1 MAMVS
6 QERILE
12 CLRRELSALASSR
25 QKQLILIEFAEKLG
39 FSLRDVDRA
48 LKEIVVFGGSVGPGD
63 VWPVGWM
70 QAQPYLSTEQVQ
82 KVKEAYL
89 RIVDEFPPYLKDGHA
104 TVFANNFSGAA
115 L

>member
-12 CLRRELSALASSR
+12 CLRLELSALASSR

-39 FSLRDVDRA
+39 FSLRNVDQA
-48 LKEIVVFGGSVGPGD
+48 LQEIIVFGGSVGPGD
-63 VWPVGWM
+63 EWPRGWI
-70 QAQPYLSTEQVQ
+70 QAREYLSAEQVQ

-89 RIVDEFPPYLKDGHA
+89 RIVNEFPQYLKEGHA
-104 TVFANNFSGAA
+104 TIFADFPGAA
-115 L
+115 R